1 MKIKNLVILSFLNFF
16 YVTTGNSATWCKA
29 IYPYSSEAFDGDF
42 QKQLS
47 VCKNS
52 DNLFI
57 SIHSKYKNSQHL
69 LNASIANFC
78 DLNRQ
83 IVVSK
88 TKKAPEEHY
97 NSAVCVF
104 KRHILRE
111 K

>member
-1 MKIKNLVILSFLNFF
+1 MKIKNLVIILFINFF
-16 YVTTGNSATWCKA
+16 YVSTVNSATWCKA
-29 IYPYSSEAFDGDF
+29 IYPYSSEAFDGHF

-83 IVVSK
+83 VVISK
-88 TKKAPEEHY
+88 TEKDPEESY